1 VEQRDLI
8 HCSDRVGDV
17 YTVLATTQKL
27 MYMIFKRLAL
37 ALTMSYD
44 HRDTEITAHPLD
56 STAPDSSL
64 YSEVAL

>member
-1 VEQRDLI
+1 
-8 HCSDRVGDV
+8 
-17 YTVLATTQKL
+17 

-56 STAPDSSL
+56 STVPDSSL
-64 YSEVAL
+64 YGEVAL